1 MATAKEKTTTAE
13 ATEAEKVTTKAAP
26 VQVESVYTAEDLAA
40 NAGKLFGVRT
50 ECAAAALKAASI
62 KECTVS
68 KAGET
73 VKTFMK
79 KEVR

>member
-1 MATAKEKTTTAE
+1 MAVSKEKTAVEQTV
-13 ATEAEKVTTKAAP
+13 AEKAVAKAAP
-26 VQVESVYTAEDLAA
+26 VQAESVYTAEELSA

-50 ECAAAALKAASI
+50 ECAAAALKAAGI
-62 KECTVS
+62 KECTIS